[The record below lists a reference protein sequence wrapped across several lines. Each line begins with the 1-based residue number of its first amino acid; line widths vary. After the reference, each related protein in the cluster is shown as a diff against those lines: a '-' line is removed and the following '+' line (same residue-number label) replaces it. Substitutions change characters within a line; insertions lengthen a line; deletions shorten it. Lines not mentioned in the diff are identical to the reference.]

1 MVDCFNCVNDA
12 YVLGEVAR
20 VVQEA
25 DGVSVPGD
33 DASTAVVYGRA
44 SAALFG

>member
-12 YVLGEVAR
+12 YVPGEVAR
-20 VVQEA
+20 VQEA

-44 SAALFG
+44 SAAFFG